1 MHLFEKKNQPL
12 RFSKVYSI
20 LQSFIKVK
28 IFWVDHKNLKK
39 SPNLSKKLEFFFQ
52 MFVAFSEYLIFN
64 NFVSPLLITVMV
76 IVVQPKMIPN
86 QNEYQE
92 QNPGG
97 MNPIFMSI
105 QEIGQEWPHISC
117 LIRLYP
123 NKKILT
129 ITLLVI

>member
-1 MHLFEKKNQPL
+1 
-12 RFSKVYSI
+12 
-20 LQSFIKVK
+20 
-28 IFWVDHKNLKK
+28 
-39 SPNLSKKLEFFFQ
+39 

-64 NFVSPLLITVMV
+64 TFAPLLITVMV

-105 QEIGQEWPHISC
+105 HEIGQE
-117 LIRLYP
+117 
-123 NKKILT
+123 
-129 ITLLVI
+129 